1 MDINKDKCFF
11 THVEPLLSL
20 NDVIICA
27 VKIECALPAKRNSV
41 AIDNIHAKND
51 NNSMPS
57 ITILTLKNSLLSGI
71 IGPLEIFT
79 IANTIAEQ
87 ENLSST
93 VNVSLLEPLELA
105 SIDGKNITGFTGVS
119 IAVHK
124 PVSQVK
130 TDILIIPPIFGDLDS
145 VRENKNLVKWLSK
158 MNIDGTIIA
167 TVCAGSFLLAETGFL
182 DGKIAT
188 THWKLTREFE
198 NCYPKV
204 DLHSDQMLIDG
215 GNYICAGG
223 AMAWQDLA
231 LHIVA
236 RFMNK
241 EISSQCAKTLVMDST
256 RNVQTPYFMFD
267 QYLNSGSG
275 FTDRNIEAAQK
286 WMQLNYPQ
294 SVGLLELAEI
304 AEIGVRSFL
313 RRFKRATGFTPMQY
327 LQQLRIES
335 ARHLLEVSN
344 KNIEEI
350 TESVGYENGS
360 SFRRLFKKKTGL
372 TPFEYR
378 KKFSRIV

>member
-1 MDINKDKCFF
+1 M
-11 THVEPLLSL
+11 
-20 NDVIICA
+20 
-27 VKIECALPAKRNSV
+27 NSV

-51 NNSMPS
+51 SNSMPS
-57 ITILTLKNSLLSGI
+57 ITILNLKNSLLSGVL
-71 IGPLEIFT
+71 GPLEIFT
-79 IANTIAEQ
+79 IANTIAQQ
-87 ENLSST
+87 ENLST
-93 VNVSLLEPLELA
+93 AGNVALLEPLELA
-105 SIDGKNITGFTGVS
+105 SIDGNAVSGFTGVS
-119 IAVHK
+119 LAVHK
-124 PVSQVK
+124 SISQVK
-130 TDILIIPPIFGDLDS
+130 ADIVIIPPIFGELES
-145 VRENKNLVKWLSK
+145 ARENKYLIQQLGRMSSE
-158 MNIDGTIIA
+158 GTIIA

-204 DLHSDQMLIDG
+204 DLHSEQMLIDG

-241 EISSQCAKTLVMDST
+241 EIASKCAKTLVMDST

-267 QYLNSGSG
+267 QHLKSGTG
-275 FTDRNIEAAQK
+275 FTDRNIEIVQK
-286 WMQLNYPQ
+286 WMQQNYYRH
-294 SVGLLELAEI
+294 VELLELAEI

-313 RRFKRATGFTPMQY
+313 RRFKRTTGHTPVQY

-344 KNIEEI
+344 MNIEEI
-350 TESVGYENGS
+350 TERVGYENGS

-372 TPFEYR
+372 TPLEYR